1 MRFLQHPV
9 HAENYFVLNG
19 VKDGA
24 GGWVGGTIT
33 GMMRAVETSI
43 CAQHE
48 FEATRIDNA
57 TLERGSI
64 GSISHGQ
71 VRKLK

>member
-19 VKDGA
+19 VKDGR
-24 GGWVGGTIT
+24 VGGTIT

-57 TLERGSI
+57 TLERGST
-64 GSISHGQ
+64 GSTSHGQ
-71 VRKLK
+71 VRKIE